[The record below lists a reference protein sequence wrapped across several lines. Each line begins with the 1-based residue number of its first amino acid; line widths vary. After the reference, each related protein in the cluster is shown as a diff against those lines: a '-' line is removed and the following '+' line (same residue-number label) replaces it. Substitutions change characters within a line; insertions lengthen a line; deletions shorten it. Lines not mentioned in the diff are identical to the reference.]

1 MTLDKVV
8 SFYGELVRLDIF
20 NYIQF
25 LQKLISLGFLV
36 SENQKHS
43 FFMDLIKRLPT
54 KVLSRPE
61 LNIKNMFLDDDVE
74 VDVYIRVNYVGISL

>member
-1 MTLDKVV
+1 MTLDKLV
-8 SFYGELVRLDIF
+8 SFYGVLVRLDIF

-36 SENQKHS
+36 SKHPKRA

-54 KVLSRPE
+54 KVFSRPE
-61 LNIKNMFLDDDVE
+61 LNIKNMFLDDDLE
-74 VDVYIRVNYVGISL
+74 VDVS